1 MFILFIKRNEQPNCD
16 FAILR
21 FCDDINQLFVTQ
33 HFNHVAITI
42 AIFSLCSTY
51 ILSYITCR
59 NLLLH

>member
-21 FCDDINQLFVTQ
+21 FCDDINQLIVTQ
-33 HFNHVAITI
+33 HFNHVTITI
-42 AIFSLCSTY
+42 AIFSLCSTH

-59 NLLLH
+59 ILLLH